1 MTELLSNCLTAR
13 WPALPRVRTCIT
25 TRIGGNSQAP
35 WDSFNMAAHVGDDAE
50 MVAANRTQLQQALD
64 CQPAWLQQS
73 HSTRVVAADPGQDVD
88 ADASW
93 TDTPG
98 IACAVLTADCLPV
111 LLTTFAADR
120 VAAAHAG
127 WRGLA
132 DGVVENT
139 LAALEVPGNQ
149 VLAWLGPAIGPQAFE
164 VGEDVVEAFVRQ
176 DDSAWQAF
184 EETGQAGKY
193 LANIYQLARMR
204 LKAAGVEHIY
214 GGDLCTVSDPQRFY
228 SYRRDGDT
236 GRMASLIWLAD
247 AD

>member
-1 MTELLSNCLTAR
+1 MTERLSHSLTAR

-25 TRIGGNSQAP
+25 TRLGGVSGAP
-35 WDSFNMAAHVGDDAE
+35 WDSFNLATHVGDDAQA
-50 MVAANRTQLQQALD
+50 VAANRAQLEQQLD

-73 HSTRVVAADPGQDVD
+73 HSTRVVAADPALTAD
-88 ADASW
+88 ADAQW
-93 TDTPG
+93 TASSG

-111 LLTTFAADR
+111 LLTTVNADR

-139 LAALEVPGNQ
+139 LAALDTPGDQ
-149 VLAWLGPAIGPQAFE
+149 ILAWLGPAIGPQAFE
-164 VGEDVVEAFVRQ
+164 VGEDVIDAFVSQ

-184 EETGQAGKY
+184 EETAQPGKY

-204 LKAAGVEHIY
+204 LKAAGVQHIY
-214 GGDLCTVSDPQRFY
+214 GGDLCTVNDRERFY
-228 SYRRDGDT
+228 SYRRDGET

-247 AD
+247 GN